1 MASGIVVED
10 GEVEV
15 RREGLRLIEGWLS
28 VGGSGWHRPT
38 QTAAPQHGAKLLQTS
53 VAWAALCSVS
63 MPPVSPLAISSLVK
77 KFSLYFSFCIRYTE
91 LGGAPFHIVRISFC
105 GALIVGTLKDDGD
118 KTS

>member
-15 RREGLRLIEGWLS
+15 RREGLRLIEGWQMRLS

-38 QTAAPQHGAKLLQTS
+38 LTAAPQHGAKLLQTS

-63 MPPVSPLAISSLVK
+63 MPPVSPLDISSLVK
-77 KFSLYFSFCIRYTE
+77 EFSLYFSFC
-91 LGGAPFHIVRISFC
+91 LSLVLNPPPSFRRR
-105 GALIVGTLKDDGD
+105 K
-118 KTS
+118 S